1 MSDKEKQYVKK
12 LAELP
17 AEFQEKIYDKIDG
30 AGMLLELQRQQ
41 KEQEAEKHEP

>member
-1 MSDKEKQYVKK
+1 MSDKERMYVKK

-17 AEFQEKIYDKIDG
+17 VELRERIYDKIDG
-30 AGMLLELQRQQ
+30 AGMLLELQKQQ

>member
-17 AEFQEKIYDKIDG
+17 TEFRQKIYDKIDG
-30 AGMLLELQRQQ
+30 AGMLLELQRTK
-41 KEQEAEKHEP
+41 KEQEEKHEP